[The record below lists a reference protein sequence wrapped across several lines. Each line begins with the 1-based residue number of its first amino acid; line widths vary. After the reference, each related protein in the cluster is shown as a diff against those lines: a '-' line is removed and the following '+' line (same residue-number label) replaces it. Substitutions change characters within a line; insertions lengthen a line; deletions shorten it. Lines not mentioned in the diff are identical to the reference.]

1 MQTAIPCT
9 LMRGGS
15 SKGLYFLGKDLPSE
29 EALRDRVLLA
39 AMGGGD
45 PRQIDGLGGAHP
57 LTSKIAIVSK
67 SALPGVDVD
76 YLFVQVVVGGDRVDL
91 SPTCGNILAGVGPF
105 ALEKGLVTARSDIT
119 RVSVHMVNTGKICEL
134 SVATPKGCVSYEG
147 DAAIDGVPG
156 TGSPIICD
164 FPDAAGSSCGAL
176 LPTGN
181 VRDRIDGVDVT
192 CIDSGMPVVLLRASD
207 FGLTGEE
214 APAELNRNESLK
226 SRLNTLRLKLGPMM
240 NLGDVTDKVIP
251 KMSLLSASKKG
262 GDISTRTFIPH
273 VCHEAI
279 GVLGAASVAAGCVIP
294 GSICEDFS
302 SCISSAAPTV
312 RVEHPSGHF
321 DVTMELEKEGAI
333 PVIKK
338 IGLLRTAR
346 TLMAGSVMIPASLW
360 SGHGQGRES

>member
-1 MQTAIPCT
+1 MQTAIPCA

-39 AMGGGD
+39 AMGGSD

-57 LTSKIAIVSK
+57 LTSKIAIVSP

-76 YLFVQVVVGGDRVDL
+76 YLFVQAVVGEDRVDL

-105 ALEKGLVTARSDIT
+105 ALEKGLVTARGDIT
-119 RVSVHMVNTGKICEL
+119 RVSVYMVNTGKICEL
-134 SVATPKGCVSYEG
+134 SVVTPGGCVSYDGE
-147 DAAIDGVPG
+147 AAIDGVPG

-164 FPDAAGSSCGAL
+164 FPDAAGSSCGSL

-207 FGLTGEE
+207 FGLSGEE
-214 APAELNRNESLK
+214 SPAELNRNESLK
-226 SRLNTLRLKLGPMM
+226 LRLNSLRLKLGPMM

-251 KMSLLSASKKG
+251 KMSLLSAPRKG
-262 GDISTRTFIPH
+262 GNISTRTFIPH
-273 VCHEAI
+273 ICHEAI
-279 GVLGAASVAAGCVIP
+279 GVLGAASVAAGCILP
-294 GSICEDFS
+294 GSLCEDFS
-302 SCISSAAPTV
+302 IIESEAVITV

-321 DVTMELEKEGAI
+321 DVTMELEKESEI

-346 TLMAGSVMIPASLW
+346 MLMTGCVMVPASLW
-360 SGHGQGRES
+360 PGQGRES